1 MSRRGHVN
9 AIQVFVVRKVRIV
22 SHLITIDIEQRKAS
36 AKCLKPRPVRFV
48 FGLYVIDVD
57 ECRPVL
63 LELFG
68 IACRD
73 HQYNRN
79 DIVMIRLVYKRH
91 HVRLHTTAFCA
102 CQKIVEA
109 AVEKHI
115 ARFFFDNISMETGQ
129 KPRRGVSVDT
139 FIHKLPGHFPVQEAD
154 PALLFFYTETLCEA
168 VS

>member
-36 AKCLKPRPVRFV
+36 AKSLKPRPVSFV
-48 FGLYVIDVD
+48 FGLYTINVD
-57 ECRPVL
+57 KCRPVL

-73 HQYNRN
+73 HQYDRN

-115 ARFFFDNISMETGQ
+115 ARFFFDNISMETA
-129 KPRRGVSVDT
+129 KSPVVVSPLIPLFT
-139 FIHKLPGHFPVQEAD
+139 NSQGISRVQEAD